1 MSMKR
6 HGFLAAILPF
16 AMAACGGG
24 GGSDP
29 APVAATTTPPA
40 ATTPD
45 DPTIVKVGPI
55 TGFGS
60 VFVNGER
67 FETSSSGTDYLTD
80 DSPADEDDLEIG
92 MIVKVRA
99 SSTNDEGE
107 WIADDIQFDEDL
119 KGPVDSVG
127 ADSFVALGQTVNV
140 SAGTIFD
147 DGLTL
152 GDLAPG
158 DIVEVSGYRNENDE
172 IDASFIERKS
182 LAGVD
187 EFEVL
192 GQVRDLDET
201 AQTFRIGGLT
211 VDYSGAELDDLGAGL
226 ANGLLVEAEDENRAY
241 TAGDLVMLA
250 TEVEGEFL
258 VEFKDDDDNDL
269 DGDGIRDDDD
279 GDDDDDDRDEFEF
292 TGLVSEVVS
301 DGVFMMGALE
311 VRHGSG
317 TEYEGGTAADI
328 AVGVRLEVE
337 GDLISASVLDADE
350 VEFEDNEARISGLVN
365 EVDAEN
371 DQVVVM
377 GILIDTSSAQ
387 IEDDEGDVEPF
398 TLDDLMVGDFV
409 EVEGREAD
417 DMIVAGELER
427 DEADDAELRGVLD
440 DFDATAGTVTILGQQ
455 ISTDADTQYE
465 IDDVRVSAENFFDR
479 LHVGQSVVDADWTGP
494 QADTL
499 SPARELSLED

>member
-1 MSMKR
+1 MMLNIKKHSY
-6 HGFLAAILPF
+6 LAIILPF
-16 AMAACGGG
+16 VMAACGGG
-24 GGSDP
+24 GGGSS
-29 APVAATTTPPA
+29 TPA
-40 ATTPD
+40 ATAPPPVASTPD
-45 DPTIVKVGPI
+45 EPVIVKVGPI

-60 VFVNGER
+60 VFVDGER
-67 FETSSSGTDYLTD
+67 FETSSSDTSYLTD
-80 DSPADEDDLEIG
+80 DNPADEDDLEIG

-107 WIADDIQFDEDL
+107 WIADDVQFDEDL
-119 KGPVDSVG
+119 KGPVDSIG

-140 SAGTIFD
+140 SADTIFD
-147 DGLTL
+147 DGLVL
-152 GDLAPG
+152 ADLAVD

-172 IDASFIERKS
+172 IDASFVERKS
-182 LAGVD
+182 LAGLD

-192 GQVRDLDET
+192 GQVRDLDEV

-226 ANGLLVEAEDENRAY
+226 SNGMLVEAEDENRAY
-241 TAGDLVMLA
+241 AAGDLLMLA

-269 DGDGIRDDDD
+269 DGDGIRDD

-292 TGLVSEVVS
+292 TGLVTEIV
-301 DGVFMMGALE
+301 DDNTFLMGSLE
-311 VRHGSG
+311 VRHGAG
-317 TEYEGGTAADI
+317 TEYEDATAADI

-337 GDLISASVLDADE
+337 GDLVAANVIEADE
-350 VEFEDNEARISGLVN
+350 IEFEDNEARISGIVN

-377 GILIDTSSAQ
+377 GIPVDVSNAE
-387 IEDDEGDVEPF
+387 IEDSEGDVEPF
-398 TLDDLMVGDFV
+398 TLDDLMAGDFV
-409 EVEGREAD
+409 EVEGREVSNMVEAE
-417 DMIVAGELER
+417 ELER
-427 DEADDAELRGVLD
+427 DEADDSELRGLLD
-440 DFDATAGTVTILGQQ
+440 DFDATAGTVTILGQLVT
-455 ISTDADTQYE
+455 TDEQTEYE
-465 IDDVRVSAENFFDR
+465 IDDLRVSAEAFFDR
-479 LHVGQSVVDADWTGP
+479 LHADQSVVDADWTGA